1 MAFSD
6 PTLHAST
13 VEASTVVV
21 TGGCGFIG
29 SHLVGRLA
37 AAGRPVRV
45 LDDLSNGDRSRLPA
59 GVEFRLGDV
68 SDPEFVRD
76 GLAGAAV
83 VFHLAAVASVA
94 ESNKHWLASH
104 ATNSGGSVAVM
115 EAVRDAAPDAGF
127 VYASS
132 AAVYGNIPLE
142 PGERIGETAATQPLG
157 PYGVDKLNVEMHAR
171 VAGPLFG
178 LRSFGLRFFNVF
190 GPGQAPDSPYSGVI
204 SRFVA
209 QARAGGP
216 ITIFG
221 DGEQTRDFVHVDDV
235 VAALLLAERFTSDTA
250 PVVNICAGRPA
261 SVMELATGIAGKFSP
276 APAIV
281 HTEARLGDIKRSLGD
296 PSMAHRLLGWEPRV
310 TLDEGLAALV
320 AAEVAGAR

>member
-1 MAFSD
+1 MASSD
-6 PTLHAST
+6 AST
-13 VEASTVVV
+13 PGASIAVV

-29 SHLVGRLA
+29 SHLVGYLA
-37 AAGRPVRV
+37 AAGRQVRV
-45 LDDLSNGDRSRLPA
+45 LDDLSNGDRSRLPS

-68 SDPEFVRD
+68 SDPEFVRA

-94 ESNKHWLASH
+94 ESNTRWRASH

-115 EAVRDAAPDAGF
+115 EALRDAAPNAGF

-132 AAVYGNIPLE
+132 AAVYGNIPLA
-142 PGERIGETAATQPLG
+142 PGERIGETAATRPLG
-157 PYGVDKLNVEMHAR
+157 PYGVDKLNVEMHAS

-209 QARAGGP
+209 QASAGGP

-235 VAALLLAERFTSDTA
+235 VAALLLAEKSASDTA
-250 PVVNICAGRPA
+250 PVVNICTGRPA
-261 SVMELATGIAGKFSP
+261 SVMDLATGIAARFAP

-281 HTEARLGDIKRSLGD
+281 HMDARLGDIKRSLGD
-296 PSMAHRLLGWEPRV
+296 PSMAARLLGWEPHV
-310 TLDEGLAALV
+310 TLDAGLAALV
-320 AAEVAGAR
+320 ASEVSGAR